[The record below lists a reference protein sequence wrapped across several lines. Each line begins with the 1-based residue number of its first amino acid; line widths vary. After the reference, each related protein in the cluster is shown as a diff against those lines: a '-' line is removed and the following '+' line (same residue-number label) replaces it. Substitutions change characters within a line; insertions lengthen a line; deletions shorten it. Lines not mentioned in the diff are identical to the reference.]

1 MAGLVPPSEEVRVP
15 LTLPP
20 ELVTVKVWFPESP
33 GGTVPKLKPVGE
45 MERLAGAGAG
55 GVATG
60 WLGGATCVDFLHFL
74 FEATALLPCF
84 FLHFLAPCAIAEAP
98 PLAGSDRPIVQASSV
113 ATNTS

>member
-1 MAGLVPPSEEVRVP
+1 MNA
-15 LTLPP
+15 
-20 ELVTVKVWFPESP
+20 P
-33 GGTVPKLKPVGE
+33 GIPHRNPQKNTENSTTKGE

-74 FEATALLPCF
+74 FEATTLLPCF
-84 FLHFLAPCAIAEAP
+84 FLHFLASCAMAEAP
-98 PLAGSDRPIVQASSV
+98 PLAGSDRPIVQASV